1 MSVVTTVDT
10 SYNTSI
16 TVELSR
22 NEEYDYDKRQLLG
35 YLLLFGMYFVVI
47 AVLVLL

>member
-16 TVELSR
+16 TVELSKQEKR
-22 NEEYDYDKRQLLG
+22 KRDKEQTLG
-35 YLLLFGMYFVVI
+35 VIFFLGVYFIVVVI
-47 AVLVLL
+47 LVLL